1 MTGGLSVFGLGL
13 HEVHRYTIQTLRV
26 GFMTGGLSVLGL
38 GLHEVH
44 RYTITKHSGEDLLL
58 LGV

>member
-1 MTGGLSVFGLGL
+1 
-13 HEVHRYTIQTLRV
+13 
-26 GFMTGGLSVLGL
+26 MTGGLSVLGL